1 MFTISFFIN
10 VFCSQ
15 TKCIPLDVVKSFVKK
30 CCIKS
35 GAKEEHA
42 SDLADLLVAADHRGH
57 FSHDL
62 NRLGDLQHFYIY

>member
-1 MFTISFFIN
+1 M
-10 VFCSQ
+10 
-15 TKCIPLDVVKSFVKK
+15 DVVKSFVKK

-42 SDLADLLVAADHRGH
+42 SDLADLLVVADHRGH

-62 NRLGDLQHFYIY
+62 NRLGDLQHFYIYWFTKVITFKCITSIYWT